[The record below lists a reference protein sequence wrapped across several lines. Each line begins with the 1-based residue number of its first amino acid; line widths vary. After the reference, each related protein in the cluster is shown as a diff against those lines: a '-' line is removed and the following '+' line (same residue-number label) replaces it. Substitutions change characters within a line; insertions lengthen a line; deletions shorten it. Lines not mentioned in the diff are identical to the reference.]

1 MTHQVFNW
9 ALAGTV
15 SVAAHVG
22 AAFGLMLIVDPD
34 PVPNQPTPET
44 ELQLSAYQVQRTE
57 AEATAPDAE
66 AITSGDATGRA
77 VGQNAIPTSKARATD
92 LQPTALAAVAETGA
106 TASLVALPADTITS
120 SSEESV
126 TTVSASTIES
136 APVVATAA
144 PAEVATANVL
154 PTATLASSITP
165 VASVSALQPQ
175 TVTATAAAAPSQATQ
190 TVQPT
195 LAAMPPVAP
204 PSTAAQ
210 TKTPE
215 PIAASPVT
223 PKVTSGRASL
233 AFAPADGGPIDPVSL
248 AAFQSFMEPGNLQDA
263 AADVRDGIAG
273 TLSAVPCSRLQVIF
287 DPTDN
292 SLQMIGHVPEQ
303 ELRGSVLAAMQ
314 DKMGADIPVRDS
326 LLVLPRP
333 QCGALTGIADV
344 GLPQS
349 TDQITNPLLVGE
361 NTQVRE
367 FGYVEGQPLVLGL
380 QGADYDAYVYVDYF
394 DADGN
399 VIHLYPNQFTPHA
412 LTPAK
417 AALQIGSPTPL
428 APGDPGLF
436 IQVGPPFGQEIAVAF
451 AASDPLY
458 EGVRP
463 LVEPA
468 DAYLEWLQQQV
479 TNARDTYPEF
489 KGEWVYFFITTSAN

>member
-1 MTHQVFNW
+1 MTQQVVNW

-15 SVAAHVG
+15 SITAHVG
-22 AAFGLMLIVDPD
+22 AAFGLMLIVDPE

-44 ELQLSAYQVQRTE
+44 ELQLSAYQVQRSE
-57 AEATAPDAE
+57 AEATDPNAE
-66 AITSGDATGRA
+66 AIISGDATGRA
-77 VGQNAIPTSKARATD
+77 VGQNAIPTSKAHAAD
-92 LQPTALAAVAETGA
+92 LQPTTLAAVAATGA
-106 TASLVALPADTITS
+106 TASPVTPPADTITQ
-120 SSEESV
+120 SSEASV
-126 TTVSASTIES
+126 TTVSASTIASARLTAAS
-136 APVVATAA
+136 APV
-144 PAEVATANVL
+144 EIATANVV
-154 PTATLASSITP
+154 PTTSLASTNAPIATI
-165 VASVSALQPQ
+165 SVVQPP
-175 TVTATAAAAPSQATQ
+175 TVTTAATAAPSQATQ
-190 TVQPT
+190 SVQPL
-195 LAAMPPVAP
+195 LAAMPSVAP
-204 PSTAAQ
+204 PSTA
-210 TKTPE
+210 TTTLTPE
-215 PIAASPVT
+215 PDTASPVEPT
-223 PKVTSGRASL
+223 VTNGRAML

-287 DPTDN
+287 DPADN

-361 NTQVRE
+361 NTQARE

-451 AASDPLY
+451 AASAPLY

-468 DAYLEWLQQQV
+468 DAYLEWLQLQV
-479 TNARDTYPEF
+479 TNARDTHPAF